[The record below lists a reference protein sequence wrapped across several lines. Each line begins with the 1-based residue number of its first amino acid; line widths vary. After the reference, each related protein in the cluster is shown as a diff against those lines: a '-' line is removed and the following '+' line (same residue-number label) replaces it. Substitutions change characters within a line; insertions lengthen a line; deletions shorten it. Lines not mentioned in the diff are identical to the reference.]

1 MPGELTRRRFTVDE
15 YFAMADAGILKHE
28 DHVELIEGE
37 IIQMTP
43 IGSRHAACV
52 SRLSHL
58 LFEQADGNAIVR
70 VQSPMRLSQLS
81 APEPDLRLAR
91 PRRDHYATDHPGPG
105 DVFLIVE
112 VAHTTLTYDRGTKLA
127 LYAAAKVPEVWI
139 VDVDGRAIEVYTSP
153 EGMRYL
159 SGYRAG
165 PADTVRSEQLRSI
178 VVEVS
183 RIID

>member
-15 YFAMADAGILKHE
+15 YFAMADAGILKRE

-52 SRLSHL
+52 SRLNRL
-58 LFEQADGNAIVR
+58 LLEQAGSDAIVR
-70 VQSPMRLSQLS
+70 VQSPMLLSDLS
-81 APEPDLRLAR
+81 APEPDFLLAR
-91 PRRDHYATDHPGPG
+91 PHPDHYAAEHPRPS
-105 DVFLIVE
+105 DTLLLIE
-112 VAHTTLTYDRGTKLA
+112 VAHTTLAYDRGTKLA

-139 VDVDGRAIEVYTSP
+139 VDVDGRAVEVYKQP

-159 SGYRAG
+159 SGYRLG
-165 PADTVRSEQLRSI
+165 PADTVRSELLPSV

-183 RIID
+183 RVVD